1 MHEAKNT
8 RKKRQKQKLPAEK
21 LQMKNEEA
29 NKFPKQ
35 KSQQQKTPEAKTL
48 PEGIQMPHAKNTKSK
63 KSQNLCML

>member
-1 MHEAKNT
+1 M
-8 RKKRQKQKLPAEK
+8 KQKILEKNARSKNCQQKK

-29 NKFPKQ
+29 DKFPKQ

-63 KSQNLCML
+63 KSQNLSML